1 MITPKEYLMGRELDN
16 PIDKIQS
23 FNMADLLSRVNYV
36 LGKLTLITKISSGYR
51 PPKVNASIGG
61 AKKSLHMSCSAVD
74 LLDKDGSLA
83 KLLMNNLKL
92 LEEAGLWLESPEH
105 TKGWVHLDTKP
116 RKNRVFIP

>member
-1 MITPKEYLMGRELDN
+1 MITIKEFLMGREIDN
-16 PIDKIQS
+16 PIDKTQS
-23 FNMADLLSRVNYV
+23 FNMADLLLRVNYL
-36 LGKLTLITKISSGYR
+36 LGRLNISTKVTSGYR
-51 PPKVNASIGG
+51 PPNINASVGG
-61 AKKSLHMSCSAVD
+61 AKKSLHMACSAVD